1 MDVFVL
7 FSGGKDSSL
16 SAILL
21 EPFFDVTLVTCN
33 FGFVET
39 WEPAEVVASELGFQH
54 RVVQIDGTILEA
66 AYEMAINDGYPNR
79 AINHLHA
86 CSLECAASGHAII
99 ADGTRR
105 DDRVPM
111 LKLPDV
117 QRLEDT
123 RKCTY
128 IRPLLGYGRRA
139 VDALTD
145 IHLEIEENESEKI
158 EKSDYEVELR
168 AIIEEMHGPVMVRT
182 IFPGRHL
189 QSRVIGRKTAPGSEQ
204 LHYDGALDQP
214 ASASTITPPPPPVH
228 LCSLTAITIIHG
240 TEKRPYQKRACTGSP
255 PCTPQSNRN
264 NRL

>member
-33 FGFVET
+33 FGFAET

-86 CSLECAASGHAII
+86 CSLECAASGYAII

-128 IRPLLGYGRRA
+128 IRPLLGYVGFIAR
-139 VDALTD
+139 
-145 IHLEIEENESEKI
+145 SEW
-158 EKSDYEVELR
+158 
-168 AIIEEMHGPVMVRT
+168 
-182 IFPGRHL
+182 
-189 QSRVIGRKTAPGSEQ
+189 
-204 LHYDGALDQP
+204 QP
-214 ASASTITPPPPPVH
+214 A
-228 LCSLTAITIIHG
+228 G
-240 TEKRPYQKRACTGSP
+240 CTGS
-255 PCTPQSNRN
+255 TKTQ
-264 NRL
+264 

>member
-33 FGFVET
+33 FGFAET
-39 WEPAEVVASELGFQH
+39 WGAAELVASELGFPH
-54 RVVQIDGTILEA
+54 RVMQIDDTILEV
-66 AYEMAINDGYPNR
+66 AYEMATRDGYPNR
-79 AINHLHA
+79 AINHIHTCA
-86 CSLECAASGHAII
+86 LECAASGHAVI

-139 VDALTD
+139 VDALVN
-145 IHLEIEENESEKI
+145 IHLKIEENESEKI

-168 AIIEEMHGPVMVRT
+168 AIIEARHGHEMVRT

-189 QSRVIGRKTAPGSEQ
+189 QSRVIGR
-204 LHYDGALDQP
+204 
-214 ASASTITPPPPPVH
+214 
-228 LCSLTAITIIHG
+228 
-240 TEKRPYQKRACTGSP
+240 
-255 PCTPQSNRN
+255 
-264 NRL
+264 RLFCV